1 MLLKG
6 TKYHFQDHY
15 DFKTID
21 HHVFQFKICIDINH
35 YGNGINTKR
44 NGYFYE
50 KELAPINAAIK
61 LFIVIAVYLVLMNME
76 TNVWLKGKKIGHANG
91 RPLR

>member
-1 MLLKG
+1 M
-6 TKYHFQDHY
+6 
-15 DFKTID
+15 
-21 HHVFQFKICIDINH
+21 N
-35 YGNGINTKR
+35 GNGINTKR

-76 TNVWLKGKKIGHANG
+76 TNVRLKGKK
-91 RPLR
+91 R